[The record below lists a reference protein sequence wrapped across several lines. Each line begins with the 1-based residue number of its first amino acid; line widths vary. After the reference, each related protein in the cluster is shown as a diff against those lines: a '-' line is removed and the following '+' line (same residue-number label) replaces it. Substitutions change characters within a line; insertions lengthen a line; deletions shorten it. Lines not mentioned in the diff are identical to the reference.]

1 MIGLLFTG
9 GTISMQLDPAT
20 GAAVPALGSAEILA
34 QVPRLG
40 DVATFETEDFSR
52 LPGPHVTPEHMWRLA
67 RRAAAWLDRP
77 DIDGLVIT
85 HGTDTIE
92 ETAYLLDLILTTDK
106 PVVLVGAMRTVSD
119 ASWDGP
125 ANLLAAARVA
135 ATPASRGHGVLVV
148 MDDLILPA
156 RDVRKVHT
164 EASNAFASP
173 EFGPLGVVDGG
184 SVVFRRQ
191 APAPMTW
198 RDDRADRGMRV
209 SRLETRVS
217 LLQAYTGIERSIA
230 ETHFGGDTRGVAVI
244 AFGRGNVPPGLVPI
258 VREAVARNVLV
269 TISSRCLSGRVSPRY
284 GYDGG
289 GLDLARA
296 GASLAGDLPGAKA
309 RLLQMVALGGTE
321 TVEEAMHVVALA
333 TGSPGLKTGPPKA

>member
-9 GTISMQLDPAT
+9 GTISMQLDPGT

-34 QVPRLG
+34 QVPRLREIS
-40 DVATFETEDFSR
+40 DFETEDFSR
-52 LPGPHVTPEHMWRLA
+52 LPGPHVTAEHMWRLA
-67 RRAAAWLDRP
+67 RRAAAWLERP
-77 DIDGLVIT
+77 DVAGLVIT

-92 ETAYLLDLILTTDK
+92 ETAYLLDLVLTSDK
-106 PVVLVGAMRTVSD
+106 PVVLVGAMRTISD

-135 ATPASRGHGVLVV
+135 ASPLACGHGVMVV

-173 EFGPLGVVDGG
+173 EFGPLGVVDAGT
-184 SVVFRRQ
+184 VVFRRR
-191 APAPMTW
+191 AAERMRW
-198 RDDRADRGMRV
+198 SDRRADSGLRV

-230 ETHFGGDTRGVAVI
+230 EAHFAGDIQGVAMV
-244 AFGRGNVPPGLVPI
+244 AFGRGNVPPVLVPL

-269 TISSRCLSGRVSPRY
+269 TVSSRCLSGRVSPRY
-284 GYDGG
+284 GYEGG
-289 GLDLARA
+289 GLDLSRA
-296 GASLAGDLPGAKA
+296 GARLVGDLPGAKA
-309 RLLQMVALGGTE
+309 RLLQMVALGGSE
-321 TVEEAMHVVALA
+321 SVEEAAQVVALA
-333 TGSPGLKTGPPKA
+333 TA